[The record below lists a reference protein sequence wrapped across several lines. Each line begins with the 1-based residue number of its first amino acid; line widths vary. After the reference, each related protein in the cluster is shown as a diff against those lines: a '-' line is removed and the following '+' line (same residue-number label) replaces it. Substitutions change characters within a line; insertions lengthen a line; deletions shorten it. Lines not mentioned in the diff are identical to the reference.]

1 MSKENMTMDEA
12 YTCPRCGG
20 QAVNVGA
27 MEQIFSD
34 ARSEEITCMKCGSS
48 WIVYYKMFEFNTKNL
63 NITDTPIDDETKTG
77 ITEDGI
83 LEDKQDVAD
92 QLEIDPS
99 LLQEI
104 PCTVMPDETP
114 NEVPDY
120 HVVTDDGTKPGIAT
134 TDNN

>member
-48 WIVYYKMFEFNTKNL
+48 WMVYYKMFDFNTKNL
-63 NITDTPIDDETKTG
+63 NITETPI
-77 ITEDGI
+77 EDGI
-83 LEDKQDVAD
+83 LDYKQDVVD

-104 PCTVMPDETP
+104 PCSVVSDETTD
-114 NEVPDY
+114 EVSDY
-120 HVVTDDGTKPGIAT
+120 HAVTDDGTRPGIKI

>member
-34 ARSEEITCMKCGSS
+34 ARSEKITCMKCGSS
-48 WIVYYKMFEFNTKNL
+48 WMVYYKMFDFNTKNL
-63 NITDTPIDDETKTG
+63 NITDTPIEDELRININK
-77 ITEDGI
+77 DGI
-83 LEDKQDVAD
+83 FEDKQDSSD
-92 QLEIDPS
+92 QVEIDPS

-104 PCTVMPDETP
+104 PCTV
-114 NEVPDY
+114 
-120 HVVTDDGTKPGIAT
+120 VTDDVTKLRIET

>member
-20 QAVNVGA
+20 QSVNVGA

-48 WIVYYKMFEFNTKNL
+48 WMVYYKMFDFNTKTL
-63 NITDTPIDDETKTG
+63 NITNTPIEDETNTD
-77 ITEDGI
+77 INEDEI
-83 LEDKQDVAD
+83 L
-92 QLEIDPS
+92 
-99 LLQEI
+99 
-104 PCTVMPDETP
+104 

-120 HVVTDDGTKPGIAT
+120 HAVTDDGTEPEIET
-134 TDNN
+134 TENN

>member
-34 ARSEEITCMKCGSS
+34 ARSEKITCMKCGSS
-48 WIVYYKMFEFNTKNL
+48 WMVYYKMFDFNTKNL
-63 NITDTPIDDETKTG
+63 NITDTPIEDEIRININK
-77 ITEDGI
+77 DGI
-83 LEDKQDVAD
+83 FEDKQNSSD
-92 QLEIDPS
+92 QVEIDPS

-104 PCTVMPDETP
+104 PCTV
-114 NEVPDY
+114 
-120 HVVTDDGTKPGIAT
+120 VTDDVTKLRIET

>member
-34 ARSEEITCMKCGSS
+34 ARSEKITCMKCGSS
-48 WIVYYKMFEFNTKNL
+48 WMVYYKMFDFNTKNL
-63 NITDTPIDDETKTG
+63 NITDTPIEDEIRININK
-77 ITEDGI
+77 DGI
-83 LEDKQDVAD
+83 FEDKENSAD
-92 QLEIDPS
+92 QVEIDSS

-104 PCTVMPDETP
+104 PCTV
-114 NEVPDY
+114 
-120 HVVTDDGTKPGIAT
+120 VTDDGTKLKIET

>member
-48 WIVYYKMFEFNTKNL
+48 WMVYYKMFDFNTKNL
-63 NITDTPIDDETKTG
+63 NITETPIEDETRTDVN
-77 ITEDGI
+77 EYEI
-83 LEDKQDVAD
+83 LEDKQDVED
-92 QLEIDPS
+92 QLEIDP
-99 LLQEI
+99 LPQEI
-104 PCTVMPDETP
+104 PCTVVSDETP
-114 NEVPDY
+114 DEVPDY
-120 HVVTDDGTKPGIAT
+120 HVVTDDGTKPGIET

>member
-20 QAVNVGA
+20 QIVNVGA

-34 ARSEEITCMKCGSS
+34 ARAEKITCMKCGSS
-48 WIVYYKMFEFNTKNL
+48 WMVYYKMFDFNTKNL
-63 NITDTPIDDETKTG
+63 NITDAPIEDEIRININK
-77 ITEDGI
+77 DGI
-83 LEDKQDVAD
+83 FEDKQDSSD
-92 QLEIDPS
+92 QVEIDPS

-104 PCTVMPDETP
+104 PCTV
-114 NEVPDY
+114 
-120 HVVTDDGTKPGIAT
+120 VTDDGTKLRIET

>member
-34 ARSEEITCMKCGSS
+34 ARSEKITCMTCGSS
-48 WIVYYKMFEFNTKNL
+48 WMVYYKMFDFNTKNL
-63 NITDTPIDDETKTG
+63 NITDTPIEDEIRININK
-77 ITEDGI
+77 DGI
-83 LEDKQDVAD
+83 FEDKQDSSD
-92 QLEIDPS
+92 QVEIDPS

-104 PCTVMPDETP
+104 PCTV
-114 NEVPDY
+114 
-120 HVVTDDGTKPGIAT
+120 VTDDGTKLRIET

>member
-20 QAVNVGA
+20 QVVNVGA

-48 WIVYYKMFEFNTKNL
+48 WMVYYKMFDFNTKNL
-63 NITDTPIDDETKTG
+63 NITETPI
-77 ITEDGI
+77 
-83 LEDKQDVAD
+83 EDK
-92 QLEIDPS
+92 
-99 LLQEI
+99 
-104 PCTVMPDETP
+104 TPDE
-114 NEVPDY
+114 VPL
-120 HVVTDDGTKPGIAT
+120 HHPVIDDGTNPVIDT

>member
-20 QAVNVGA
+20 QAVNVEA

-34 ARSEEITCMKCGSS
+34 ARSEEVTCMKCGSS
-48 WIVYYKMFEFNTKNL
+48 WMVYYKMFDFNTKNL
-63 NITDTPIDDETKTG
+63 NITDTPIEDEIRININK
-77 ITEDGI
+77 DGI
-83 LEDKQDVAD
+83 FEDKQDSSD
-92 QLEIDPS
+92 QVEIDPS

-104 PCTVMPDETP
+104 PCTV
-114 NEVPDY
+114 
-120 HVVTDDGTKPGIAT
+120 VTDDGTKPGIEI